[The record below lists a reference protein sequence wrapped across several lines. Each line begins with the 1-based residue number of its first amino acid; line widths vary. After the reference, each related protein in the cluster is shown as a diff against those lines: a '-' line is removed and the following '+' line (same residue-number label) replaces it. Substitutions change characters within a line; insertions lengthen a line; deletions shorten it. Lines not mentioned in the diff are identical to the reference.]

1 MSNGGGFTNL
11 LARTPSVAQYVAA
24 FAAGS
29 AALYPGTLPGIPIG
43 PPALPVPASGSV
55 TESTGVQTAISNPET
70 VRGVPFLETHGTA
83 DHVIPYGGQN
93 ANKEG
98 DKAYRLPDI
107 QAWRAAWALRNG
119 VVPRSSPSS
128 DLVETLPVLG
138 PGIELP
144 PPTSVTTPFP
154 KTTLYT
160 WKCVGGADILGY
172 TIEGMGHTWVTDPPE
187 SFNATTDVIL
197 PFFEQHPLPN

>member
-11 LARTPSVAQYVAA
+11 IARTPSVAQHIAA

-43 PPALPVPASGSV
+43 PTPPSAP
-55 TESTGVQTAISNPET
+55 ISSSLTKGTTSDPET
-70 VRGVPFLETHGTA
+70 PSGVPFLETHGTA
-83 DHVIPYGGQN
+83 DHIVPYDGRS

-98 DKAYRLPDI
+98 NTAYRLPDI

-119 VVPRSSPSS
+119 FIPHSSPPS
-128 DLVETLPVLG
+128 DLIEIPPAIVISG

-144 PPTSVTTPFP
+144 PPTSVTNPFP

-172 TIEGMGHTWVTDPPE
+172 TIDGMGHTWVTEPPE